1 MYAYRDDNATSY
13 THSINEKHNRSPYKA
28 HAIVNEYFTQHDTHG
43 TYRTAMQMAMLAMVR
58 HARRYEGHFRN
69 LDALCPIEVK
79 GCAPNLCNAI
89 LRSPRIPFS
98 LANFL
103 YLTLRRLYSSTL

>member
-1 MYAYRDDNATSY
+1 MIIDFVLEPNNTTLGEVTVSS
-13 THSINEKHNRSPYKA
+13 T
-28 HAIVNEYFTQHDTHG
+28 
-43 TYRTAMQMAMLAMVR
+43 LR

-79 GCAPNLCNAI
+79 GCAPKLCNAI